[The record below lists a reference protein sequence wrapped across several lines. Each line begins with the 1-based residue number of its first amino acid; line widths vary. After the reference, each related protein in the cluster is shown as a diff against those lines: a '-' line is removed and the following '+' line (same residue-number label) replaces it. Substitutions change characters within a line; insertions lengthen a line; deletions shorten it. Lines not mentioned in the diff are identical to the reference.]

1 MHENLIGLPPFS
13 CNYHDSLTS
22 DIILAK
28 LLTKL
33 LTMYLFNIHLCNM
46 ANDRMPDQIKR
57 QYMMADSQSYLQTY
71 DLSGLLVL
79 VK

>member
-1 MHENLIGLPPFS
+1 MHENLIGLPPFG

-28 LLTKL
+28 LLT
-33 LTMYLFNIHLCNM
+33 MYLFNVHLCNM

-57 QYMMADSQSYLQTY
+57 QYMMAVSLSYLQTY
-71 DLSGLLVL
+71 DLSGLLIL
-79 VK
+79 MK